1 MGALNMADSQAAGI
15 RALNWTAIGF
25 AILQSVCAL
34 ALTLATAGTLIG
46 ISLLS
51 AYSGFMQL
59 AVSFHADWIRLP
71 MIGIALAGALLNLWV
86 LARLR
91 RLRANPASAW
101 RRQPAD
107 SRQLHREKIQLAV
120 ALATI
125 ALVAIEASLHFHNHG
140 HI

>member
-15 RALNWTAIGF
+15 RALNWTAVGF

-51 AYSGFMQL
+51 AYSGFMQM

-71 MIGIALAGALLNLWV
+71 MIGVALAGALLNLWV

>member
-1 MGALNMADSQAAGI
+1 MADSQAVGV

-25 AILQSVCAL
+25 AVLQSICAL
-34 ALTLATAGTLIG
+34 AVTLATAGTLIS

-51 AYSGFMQL
+51 AFSGLMRV

-71 MIGIALAGALLNLWV
+71 MLGIALAGALLNLWV

-101 RRQPAD
+101 RRKPAD
-107 SRQLHREKIQLAV
+107 HAQLHREKIQLAV
-120 ALATI
+120 ALATL
-125 ALVAIEASLHFHNHG
+125 ALVAIEACLHFHYHG

>member
-1 MGALNMADSQAAGI
+1 MADSQAVGI

-25 AILQSVCAL
+25 AILHSVCAL
-34 ALTLATAGTLIG
+34 AVTLATAGTLIG

-51 AYSGFMQL
+51 AFSGFMRV

-91 RLRANPASAW
+91 RLRANPAGAW
-101 RRQPAD
+101 RRQPIDAK
-107 SRQLHREKIQLAV
+107 QLRREKVQLAV

-125 ALVAIEASLHFHNHG
+125 VLVAIEAGLHIHFRG

>member
-1 MGALNMADSQAAGI
+1 MAVSQAAGI

-51 AYSGFMQL
+51 GFMGV

-101 RRQPAD
+101 RRQPTD
-107 SRQLHREKIQLAV
+107 PKKLHREKIQLYV
-120 ALATI
+120 ALSTI
-125 ALVAIEASLHFHNHG
+125 GLVVLEACLHFHNHG

>member
-1 MGALNMADSQAAGI
+1 M
-15 RALNWTAIGF
+15 R
-25 AILQSVCAL
+25 V
-34 ALTLATAGTLIG
+34 
-46 ISLLS
+46 
-51 AYSGFMQL
+51 

-71 MIGIALAGALLNLWV
+71 MIGIALAGALLNLWA

-107 SRQLHREKIQLAV
+107 PRQLHREKVQLAV

-125 ALVAIEASLHFHNHG
+125 FLVAVEACLHFFNHG

>member
-1 MGALNMADSQAAGI
+1 MADSRAVGV

-25 AILQSVCAL
+25 AVLQSVCAL
-34 ALTLATAGTLIG
+34 AVTLATAGTLIG

-51 AYSGFMQL
+51 AFSGFMRV

-101 RRQPAD
+101 RRQPTD
-107 SRQLHREKIQLAV
+107 PKQLHREKIQLSV

-125 ALVAIEASLHFHNHG
+125 ALVVLEACLHFHNHG

>member
-1 MGALNMADSQAAGI
+1 MADSEAVGV

-25 AILQSVCAL
+25 AVLQSVCAL
-34 ALTLATAGTLIG
+34 AVTLATAGTLIG

-51 AYSGFMQL
+51 AFSGFMHV

-91 RLRANPASAW
+91 RLRANPAGAW

-107 SRQLHREKIQLAV
+107 HRQLRREKIQLAV
-120 ALATI
+120 ALTTI
-125 ALVAIEASLHFHNHG
+125 ALVVLEAGLHFHNHG